1 TRYMTGIPS
10 EQKIKQKRISE
21 LMIPSMVGR
30 KELINMRN
38 QRLDTLKRQVDFFK
52 WFLEY
57 ADSVPTDAEVNAKL
71 KSLKLSKSNFYQF
84 FLLDDENKKFVAKSL
99 VSQYTEEEQK
109 STTTYKPLNEI
120 LTEDELV
127 IYNKDIGKMTAE
139 EFDMRRDIM
148 DKVDKDRESV
158 QNFLRIDVSK
168 AIRETYNRVKPKKR
182 AVSRY
187 ESSVYGEDEEAFEET
202 IEEEEGDEKE
212 EEEDYGVDEDKKKED
227 DKALEKQLFSEF
239 VDLYLTERKGK
250 VVYVDDVLK
259 KFNEWMLRSYPTQ
272 PSVKPSLVV
281 MVNKLGNTEDRYKEV
296 GNKKVK
302 TVAFIDWKF
311 EENKERRE
319 AFESFQE
326 FAANAK
332 VFDEKN
338 LKYINFNKTAI
349 ALTDEEELDKLYKR
363 FNESTPLITE
373 EFYKGYKII
382 WLKYNNDR
390 DDKNIINKK
399 VALMR
404 YTQLY
409 LINKT
414 KMLRNPLIIN
424 PIKRNRRIRLL
435 RESKEHKYFSRLPKN
450 ISESTRECMVW
461 SVSKPWIEKSFDY
474 LLIGDAFGHKA
485 HELYEGK
492 SIFGQFDSTI
502 EQNGKTIYL
511 YRPSKYY
518 HYLMCSL
525 NTSDIYPQCSTE
537 KDYLTLRVE
546 NLDVGIYTVL
556 VSFVSEVVEKN
567 GQKMLEKKKKY
578 YVLSKE
584 DYETECAWWKTK
596 QNQQSVIIH
605 NIENQQVDV
614 KSPFFIEL
622 KKHCLK
628 MITKPV
634 NDFYLN
640 YVKNKMLDP
649 QAQNKEEMEKTIL
662 MKERYFK
669 HFADLIIDI
678 IFNSGNRITYQTL
691 IRKFVLFCIP
701 FTDLLTGVS

>member
-1 TRYMTGIPS
+1 MSFVTGIPVSIVRDNYAQNKEQFEKVKEYYDKKDYNNFVLSAKQLRQLLCKNEQVEYVEVVRSVKLERQISNIIYSQWYRFLKSQNRVNVYDYAFLCAYQNLIEIADKKLQVFLQAKRQEKEEEKEEKEEEKVEEEKEEKEEVDLQEFVEESLQEKMYKLYEQIRERVRKQEEKRRKQKKSLPDFEVKLGKLKLLRKVLQEDGEYTDVIETVDGPIFVLKEYVTRYMTGIPS

-30 KELINMRN
+30 KELTNMRN
-38 QRLDTLKRQVDFFK
+38 QKLDTLKRQVDFLK

-57 ADSVPTDAEVNAKL
+57 TDSVPTDAEVNAKL

-84 FLLDDENKKFVAKSL
+84 FLLDDENKKFVARSL

-127 IYNKDIGKMTAE
+127 IYNKDIVQMTAE
-139 EFDMRRDIM
+139 EFDMRREIM
-148 DKVDKDRESV
+148 EKVDKDRDSV

-168 AIRETYNRVKPKKR
+168 TMRETYNRVKPKRR

-187 ESSVYGEDEEAFEET
+187 ESSVYGEDEEVLEET
-202 IEEEEGDEKE
+202 IEEEGEEKE

-227 DKALEKQLFSEF
+227 DKTLEKQLFSEF

-349 ALTDEEELDKLYKR
+349 ALTDEEELDKLYNR

-390 DDKNIINKK
+390 CQGSSRIIN
-399 VALMR
+399 
-404 YTQLY
+404 
-409 LINKT
+409 
-414 KMLRNPLIIN
+414 
-424 PIKRNRRIRLL
+424 
-435 RESKEHKYFSRLPKN
+435 S
-450 ISESTRECMVW
+450 
-461 SVSKPWIEKSFDY
+461 
-474 LLIGDAFGHKA
+474 
-485 HELYEGK
+485 
-492 SIFGQFDSTI
+492 
-502 EQNGKTIYL
+502 
-511 YRPSKYY
+511 
-518 HYLMCSL
+518 
-525 NTSDIYPQCSTE
+525 
-537 KDYLTLRVE
+537 
-546 NLDVGIYTVL
+546 
-556 VSFVSEVVEKN
+556 
-567 GQKMLEKKKKY
+567 
-578 YVLSKE
+578 
-584 DYETECAWWKTK
+584 
-596 QNQQSVIIH
+596 
-605 NIENQQVDV
+605 
-614 KSPFFIEL
+614 
-622 KKHCLK
+622 
-628 MITKPV
+628 
-634 NDFYLN
+634 
-640 YVKNKMLDP
+640 
-649 QAQNKEEMEKTIL
+649 
-662 MKERYFK
+662 
-669 HFADLIIDI
+669 
-678 IFNSGNRITYQTL
+678 
-691 IRKFVLFCIP
+691 
-701 FTDLLTGVS
+701 